1 MQVATICMHIS
12 ATWICTMLNAATW
25 IKGIVYK
32 KILSSFTN
40 PDVIANQSNLFSSQ
54 NTKDDNLKNVSV
66 FLCLY
71 NKSQWMFWTPLKSSS
86 IMTTLGR
93 LHGSGYDNVN
103 VFGLGGIDLL
113 HCCCWVL
120 L

>member
-1 MQVATICMHIS
+1 MQVATICMHMS

-71 NKSQWMFWTPLKSSS
+71 NKSQWLFWTPL
-86 IMTTLGR
+86 R
-93 LHGSGYDNVN
+93 LHCSGYDNVN

>member
-1 MQVATICMHIS
+1 MIADPVKNNKSDLRLMCKLPPFACTYQPQ
-12 ATWICTMLNAATW
+12 WICTMLNAATW

-66 FLCLY
+66 FLCL
-71 NKSQWMFWTPLKSSS
+71 
-86 IMTTLGR
+86 
-93 LHGSGYDNVN
+93 
-103 VFGLGGIDLL
+103 
-113 HCCCWVL
+113 
-120 L
+120 